1 MFGYAPAGWHKPA
14 TRAALILG
22 AVAVSASAAFA
33 AGDVAAGK
41 TLFMQ
46 KCSVCHKQDGSGGVS
61 LGDVKSADLES
72 PALEVQFHQN
82 DAMIKDAILN
92 GNDEEGKP
100 LDKVMPRWKGKITDA
115 QADNLVAFLKTLK
128 SN

>member
-1 MFGYAPAGWHKPA
+1 MFGYAPSGWRKPT

-41 TLFMQ
+41 TLFAQ
-46 KCSVCHKQDGSGGVS
+46 KCAVCHKQDGSGGVS
-61 LGDVKSADLES
+61 LGDVKSADLQS
-72 PALEVQFHQN
+72 PALEVQFHEN
-82 DAMIKDAILN
+82 DAMMKDAILI
-92 GNDEEGKP
+92 GKDEEGKP

-115 QADNLVAFLKTLK
+115 QADDLVAYLKTMK